1 METEFLLVTGPMFA
15 GKSKYLIENYY
26 DNPDVD
32 AFSPLLDTRDA
43 EIVSR
48 AYSDKKIPC
57 TKVST
62 LKQAHPKKNIVLVD
76 EYQFFSPED
85 LKDFV
90 IKSVEEAGP
99 NPCPPIVVGVG
110 IGGTFDKAAYL
121 AKKALI
127 RPVDVSNEDPFYAN
141 LEKELL
147 QEINNLGIGP
157 QGFGGKTT
165 ALAVNIA
172 SLSKYS

>member
-90 IKSVEEAGP
+90 IKCEEEHKKIVMAGLDFLADKKEWAGYTAVKDLCTAEIKLKAKCSICKKP
-99 NPCPPIVVGVG
+99 ASFTSLINGKKGVS
-110 IGGTFDKAAYL
+110 IQIESD
-121 AKKALI
+121 
-127 RPVDVSNEDPFYAN
+127 
-141 LEKELL
+141 
-147 QEINNLGIGP
+147 
-157 QGFGGKTT
+157 
-165 ALAVNIA
+165 NI
-172 SLSKYS
+172 KYEPRCEEHYI